1 MERSS
6 SDIEKFN
13 LKKTSYI
20 LGSIFPSP
28 TKKKRRKLMLG
39 QLLLFTGCSS
49 IQFLNSPPF
58 LSLPQSVR
66 TPLVPFKNTFSK
78 FLSQN

>member
-28 TKKKRRKLMLG
+28 KKKRRKCMLG

-49 IQFLNSPPF
+49 IQFLNSPTF
-58 LSLPQSVR
+58 LSLPQSDR
-66 TPLVPFKNTFSK
+66 TPLVPLKNTFSK
-78 FLSQN
+78 FPSQN

>member
-28 TKKKRRKLMLG
+28 TKKKG
-39 QLLLFTGCSS
+39 E
-49 IQFLNSPPF
+49 N
-58 LSLPQSVR
+58 
-66 TPLVPFKNTFSK
+66 
-78 FLSQN
+78 

>member
-13 LKKTSYI
+13 LKKTYI

-49 IQFLNSPPF
+49 IQFLNSPTF

-66 TPLVPFKNTFSK
+66 HLWYP
-78 FLSQN
+78 

>member
-13 LKKTSYI
+13 LKKTYI

-28 TKKKRRKLMLG
+28 TKKKG
-39 QLLLFTGCSS
+39 E
-49 IQFLNSPPF
+49 N
-58 LSLPQSVR
+58 
-66 TPLVPFKNTFSK
+66 
-78 FLSQN
+78 

>member
-20 LGSIFPSP
+20 LGSIFPSSR
-28 TKKKRRKLMLG
+28 KKKGENGCLG
-39 QLLLFTGCSS
+39 NFYYLLAVQASS
-49 IQFLNSPPF
+49 F
-58 LSLPQSVR
+58 
-66 TPLVPFKNTFSK
+66 
-78 FLSQN
+78 